1 LPSRYKSAGLP
12 KMRDPVR
19 AVEKTN
25 KSSMAIGAKKV
36 AFLPIFI
43 SVPKYIKLPTAPTYK
58 AVPIAFKK
66 AVFKTLFIVLFITS
80 H

>member
-1 LPSRYKSAGLP
+1 
-12 KMRDPVR
+12 MRDPVR

-43 SVPKYIKLPTAPTYK
+43 SVPKYIKLPTAPIYK
-58 AVPIAFKK
+58 VVLIALIK
-66 AVFKTLFIVLFITS
+66 AVFRILFTVIFNIL
-80 H
+80 